1 MFEQLQPAVNDFI
14 VVVITGLLSVLSGF
28 LIALAKKGFNWI
40 SEKIDTLQN
49 EKLRS
54 DADQALKNL
63 ETLVT
68 TTVTALQQSIGD
80 DIKSSLSKNDGM
92 YTKED
97 LLALKNQAIETIKHQ
112 LTDSSKEVLSQT
124 YSDLDTFIEDLVEV
138 AVRSLKTTRTEEV
151 NNKTK
156 LLG

>member
-1 MFEQLQPAVNDFI
+1 MFEQLQPVVNDFI

-28 LIALAKKGFNWI
+28 LIALAKKGFNWV

-80 DIKSSLSKNDGM
+80 DIKTSLSKNDGI

-112 LTDSSKEVLSQT
+112 LTDSSKEILSQT

-138 AVRSLKTTRTEEV
+138 AVRSLKTTNTEEV
-151 NNKTK
+151 NKKTK

>member
-28 LIALAKKGFNWI
+28 LIALAKKGFNWV

-80 DIKSSLSKNDGM
+80 DIKTSLSKNDGI

-138 AVRSLKTTRTEEV
+138 AVRSLKTTNTEDV
-151 NNKTK
+151 NKKTK